1 LFLYMDQNIRRF
13 IGDLQIL
20 LSTALTTK
28 SQDGSGLG
36 IFLRT
41 KVKRPS
47 FLQMLGI
54 NLAGLAFLGAVVVPQ
69 ASDVVASL
77 EVTMKTQKNVIV
89 VENVPSVFQ
98 WPMKKFGISQYFTS
112 FHPGMDLT
120 NALGT
125 PIYAIG
131 DGVVTWTKY
140 LPVGYGYHVLVTHS
154 DGVKSLYA
162 HLRKI
167 SVREGQGVT
176 QMTKIG
182 EMGVTG
188 RSTGS
193 HLHLEV
199 YQNNIPT
206 NPMEVLPAL
215 KEL

>member
-1 LFLYMDQNIRRF
+1 MNQTIRSFMDRLR
-13 IGDLQIL
+13 IL
-20 LSTALTTK
+20 LSTALTT
-28 SQDGSGLG
+28 QTEEGSGLG

-41 KVKRPS
+41 NLKRLT
-47 FLQMLGI
+47 FLQVLGI
-54 NLAGLAFLGAVVVPQ
+54 NLAGLAFAGAVVVPQ
-69 ASDVVASL
+69 TQEAIASL
-77 EVTMKTQKNVIV
+77 EVTLKTQKNVIV

-98 WPMKKFGISQYFTS
+98 WPMKKFGISQYFS
-112 FHPGMDLT
+112 YFHPGMDLT
-120 NALGT
+120 NPLGT

-140 LPVGYGYHVLVTHS
+140 LPVGYGYHVLVTHA
-154 DGVKSLYA
+154 DGVQSLYA

-176 QMTKIG
+176 KMTKVG

-199 YQNNIPT
+199 YQDNIPT
-206 NPMEVLPAL
+206 NPLEVLPAL
-215 KEL
+215 KEI

>member
-1 LFLYMDQNIRRF
+1 MDRLR
-13 IGDLQIL
+13 IL
-20 LSTALTTK
+20 LSTALTT
-28 SQDGSGLG
+28 QTEEGSGLG

-41 KVKRPS
+41 NLKRLT
-47 FLQMLGI
+47 FLQVLGI
-54 NLAGLAFLGAVVVPQ
+54 NLAGLAFAGAVVVPQ
-69 ASDVVASL
+69 TQEAIASL
-77 EVTMKTQKNVIV
+77 EVTLKTQKNVIV

-98 WPMKKFGISQYFTS
+98 WPMKKFGISQYFS
-112 FHPGMDLT
+112 YFHPGMDLT
-120 NALGT
+120 NPLGT

-140 LPVGYGYHVLVTHS
+140 LPVGYGYHVLVTHA
-154 DGVKSLYA
+154 DGVQSLYA

-176 QMTKIG
+176 KMTKVG

-199 YQNNIPT
+199 YQDNIPT
-206 NPMEVLPAL
+206 NPLEVLPAL
-215 KEL
+215 KEI